1 MVSINP
7 IALGLAA
14 VVTMAIGFAYYSS
27 FVLGRQW
34 MKEKGIDKKKMA
46 KMKKE
51 SNMAATYGLSF
62 IAALITALVM
72 SGFVDFFDAITWQD
86 GALVGFL
93 AWLGF
98 SSTTAFTGML
108 FGDKNMKLFII
119 DTGYQALSMIS
130 TGIIVTILA

>member
-7 IALGLAA
+7 IAIGLAA
-14 VVTMAIGFAYYSS
+14 VATMAIGFAYYSPLI
-27 FVLGRQW
+27 LGKIW

-72 SGFVDFFDAITWQD
+72 SGFVDFFDAITWQE

-98 SSTTAFTGML
+98 SATTSFVNML
-108 FGDKNMKLFII
+108 FGDKNMKLFMI
-119 DTGYQALSMIS
+119 DTGYQLLSMVAI
-130 TGIIVTILA
+130 GIIVTVI

>member
-7 IALGLAA
+7 IAIGLAA
-14 VVTMAIGFAYYSS
+14 VATMAIGFAYYSPLI
-27 FVLGRQW
+27 LGKIW

-62 IAALITALVM
+62 VAAIVTAIVM
-72 SGFVDFFDAITWQD
+72 SGFVYFFGAMTWQE
-86 GALVGFL
+86 GATAGFL

-98 SSTTAFTGML
+98 SATTSFVNML
-108 FGDKNMKLFII
+108 FGDKNMKLFMI
-119 DTGYQALSMIS
+119 DTGYQLLSMVAI
-130 TGIIVTILA
+130 GIIVTVI